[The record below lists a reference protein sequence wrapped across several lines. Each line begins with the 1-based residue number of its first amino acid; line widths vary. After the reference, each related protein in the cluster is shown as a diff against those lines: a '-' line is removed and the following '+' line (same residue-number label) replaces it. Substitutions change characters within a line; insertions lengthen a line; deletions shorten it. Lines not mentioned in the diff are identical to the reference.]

1 MQTWLLPTLS
11 DVFNHRQATKKDTSA
26 RNNHSTVTDNQLEQ
40 NYSERK
46 RLEELKAQREWFG
59 AIAALEKILLA
70 NIDLDRDRL
79 DNYQG
84 LIFAAPA
91 PVLSHVDLITRF
103 KTGIF
108 TPDAFNARALMPSHL
123 PTDEHPSEAIISPI
137 TELPLLPKDPIASE
151 QFCLLLTAHFALVMV
166 LGEDAE
172 SIPTFHFSFEP
183 ELIEE
188 VWAILRSRLL
198 LTNYH
203 QLEQLDRLIDEQFAP
218 PIPDYRLVSEFSRQL
233 LKHLPDLTALAVSKT
248 RPTEKISVPR
258 IIDGASKYSQTS
270 TREVY
275 SGVRGTAVQMLSVTD
290 ESNRNFGIFRRSA
303 LDPQQFSLANPTVS
317 SKLEMELLQA
327 LTHEIRTPLTTIRTL
342 TRLLL
347 KRQEEFKP
355 NVIRRLQAIDQE
367 CSEQI
372 DRMELIFRAAE
383 LESTPPAAKS
393 VQLIPFPLEEVFE
406 QSIPRWQKQAE
417 RRNVDLD
424 VILPKQL
431 PKVVSDPT
439 MLDRALTG
447 LMESC
452 TRSLPHG
459 GQIRVTVS
467 TAGNQLKLQVLSQCT
482 ASTNPL
488 KSLGQLLMFQ
498 PETGCLSLNL
508 NVTKNIFQVLGG
520 KLTIRQRP
528 QQGEELTIFLPIKTS
543 RLKIHNGNG

>member
-11 DVFNHRQATKKDTSA
+11 DVFLRRQATKENNSVKK
-26 RNNHSTVTDNQLEQ
+26 NHSTVTENQLEQ

-59 AIAALEKILLA
+59 AIAALEKILVA
-70 NIDLDRDRL
+70 KIDLNQSRL
-79 DNYQG
+79 NNYQG

-91 PVLSHVDLITRF
+91 PILSNVELITRF

-108 TPDAFNARALMPSHL
+108 TPDAFNARALMPSQMPDDDHSS
-123 PTDEHPSEAIISPI
+123 PEAIISPI

-172 SIPTFHFSFEP
+172 GIPTFHFSFEP

-203 QLEQLDRLIDEQFAP
+203 QLEQLDRLIEQFAP
-218 PIPDYRLVSEFSRQL
+218 PTPDYRLVSEFTRQL
-233 LKHLPDLTALAVSKT
+233 LKHLPDLTALAISKT
-248 RPTEKISVPR
+248 RPAEKISIPR
-258 IIDGASKYSQTS
+258 IIDGASKFSQTTTS
-270 TREVY
+270 EVH
-275 SGVRGTAVQMLSVTD
+275 SDVRGTAVQVLSVVD
-290 ESNRNFGIFRRSA
+290 ESERGFGVFRRNA
-303 LDPQQFSLANPTVS
+303 LDSQQFSLTNPTVS

-347 KRQEEFKP
+347 KRKEEFKP

-383 LESTPPAAKS
+383 LESTSPTAKS
-393 VQLIPFPLEEVFE
+393 VQLIPFPLEEIFE

-452 TRSLPHG
+452 TRSLTNG
-459 GQIRVTVS
+459 GHIRVKVS
-467 TAGNQLKLQVLSQCT
+467 TAGNQLKLQVLSQYT

-508 NVTKNIFQVLGG
+508 NVTKNIFQALGG

-528 QQGEELTIFLPIKTS
+528 HQGEELTIFLPIKTS
-543 RLKIHNGNG
+543 RLKIQNGKG

>member
-1 MQTWLLPTLS
+1 VQTWLLPTLS
-11 DVFNHRQATKKDTSA
+11 DVFNHRQGTKEDTSA
-26 RNNHSTVTDNQLEQ
+26 RKDRSTVTDNQLEQ
-40 NYSERK
+40 NYSERR

-70 NIDLDRDRL
+70 NIDLGQSRL
-79 DNYQG
+79 NNYQG

-91 PVLSHVDLITRF
+91 PILSNVELITRF

-108 TPDAFNARALMPSHL
+108 TPDAFNARALMPSQL
-123 PTDEHPSEAIISPI
+123 PTEEHSSPEAIISPI

-172 SIPTFHFSFEP
+172 GIPTFHFSFEP
-183 ELIEE
+183 KLIEE

-198 LTNYH
+198 LTNYY
-203 QLEQLDRLIDEQFAP
+203 QLEQLDKLVEQFAP
-218 PIPDYRLVSEFSRQL
+218 STPDYRLVSEFSRQL

-248 RPTEKISVPR
+248 RPAEKISIPR
-258 IIDGASKYSQTS
+258 IVDGGSKFSQPS

-275 SGVRGTAVQMLSVTD
+275 SGVQGTAVQVRSIAD
-290 ESNRNFGIFRRSA
+290 ESDLSFGVFRRSA
-303 LDPQQFSLANPTVS
+303 LDPQQFSLTNPTVS

-347 KRQEEFKP
+347 KRKEEFNP

-417 RRNVDLD
+417 RRNVELD

-459 GQIRVTVS
+459 GHICVRVS

-508 NVTKNIFQVLGG
+508 NVTKNIFQALGG

>member
-11 DVFNHRQATKKDTSA
+11 DVFNRRQATKEDTSA
-26 RNNHSTVTDNQLEQ
+26 RNDRSTVTDNQLEQ
-40 NYSERK
+40 NYSERR

-70 NIDLDRDRL
+70 NIDLGQSRL
-79 DNYQG
+79 NNYQG

-91 PVLSHVDLITRF
+91 PILSNVELITRF

-108 TPDAFNARALMPSHL
+108 TPDAFNARALMPSQL
-123 PTDEHPSEAIISPI
+123 PADDRSSSEAIISPI
-137 TELPLLPKDPIASE
+137 TELPLLPKDPIAIE

-172 SIPTFHFSFEP
+172 GIPTFHFSFEP

-203 QLEQLDRLIDEQFAP
+203 QLEHLDRLTEQFAP
-218 PIPDYRLVSEFSRQL
+218 STPDYRLVSEFSRQL
-233 LKHLPDLTALAVSKT
+233 LKHLPDLTALAVSKN
-248 RPTEKISVPR
+248 RPAEKISIPR
-258 IIDGASKYSQTS
+258 IIDGASKFSQTS
-270 TREVY
+270 NREVY
-275 SGVRGTAVQMLSVTD
+275 SGVQGTAVQVLSVVD
-290 ESNRNFGIFRRSA
+290 ESERSFGILRRSVSE
-303 LDPQQFSLANPTVS
+303 PQQFSLANPTVG

-417 RRNVDLD
+417 RRNVDLE

-459 GQIRVTVS
+459 GHIRVRVS

-508 NVTKNIFQVLGG
+508 NVTKNIFQALGG

-543 RLKIHNGNG
+543 RLKIKNGNG

>member
-1 MQTWLLPTLS
+1 VQTWLLPTLS
-11 DVFNHRQATKKDTSA
+11 DVFNHRQGTKKDSSA
-26 RNNHSTVTDNQLEQ
+26 SHNHSTVTDYQLEQ

-70 NIDLDRDRL
+70 NIDLHHSQL

-84 LIFAAPA
+84 LVFAAPA
-91 PVLSHVDLITRF
+91 PILSNVELITCF

-108 TPDAFNARALMPSHL
+108 TPDAFNARALMPSQL
-123 PTDEHPSEAIISPI
+123 STDDHSSSEAVISPI
-137 TELPLLPKDPIASE
+137 SELPLLPKDPITNE

-166 LGEDAE
+166 LGKDAE
-172 SIPTFHFSFEP
+172 GIPTFHFSFEP

-203 QLEQLDRLIDEQFAP
+203 QLEQLDRLIEQFAP
-218 PIPDYRLVSEFSRQL
+218 PTPDYRLVSEFSRQL

-248 RPTEKISVPR
+248 RPTEKIAIPR
-258 IIDGASKYSQTS
+258 ILEKTSKFNQS
-270 TREVY
+270 TTHEIY
-275 SGVRGTAVQMLSVTD
+275 SGVQGTAVQVRSATDLSDRSFDT
-290 ESNRNFGIFRRSA
+290 FRRDI
-303 LDPQQFSLANPTVS
+303 LEPQQFSLINPTVS

-439 MLDRALTG
+439 MLDCALTG

-459 GQIRVTVS
+459 GQIRVKVS
-467 TAGNQLKLQVLSQCT
+467 TAGNQLKLQVLSQST
-482 ASTNPL
+482 ASINPL

-508 NVTKNIFQVLGG
+508 NVTKNIFQALGG

-543 RLKIHNGNG
+543 KLKIYNGNK